1 MSAVTET
8 SAEAGQ
14 VTLRGEGNLAVSGV
28 LTFNT
33 VPDVLTQSAPW
44 IDKAG
49 GPITMDLKEVRRAD
63 SAGLALLVEWLRRA
77 KDKGRQL
84 RFVNVPDQVRSLI
97 RVNGLSEAL
106 GVDNH
111 NE

>member
-1 MSAVTET
+1 MSAIAATNAET
-8 SAEAGQ
+8 GHVALQGDG
-14 VTLRGEGNLAVSGV
+14 TLAVSGV
-28 LTFNT
+28 LTFDA
-33 VPDVLTQSAPW
+33 VPDVLKQSAAW

-77 KDKGRQL
+77 KEKGRQL